1 MKARILVVED
11 ESIVQLD
18 LQSRLRRLG
27 YAVIGSAVS
36 GEEAIIKAAELK
48 PDLVLMDVR
57 LEGRMDGIEA
67 AAQIRAAREVPVLFL
82 TAYNAALEG
91 QRHAPLHP
99 CIAKPFRADEL
110 QAAIVHALN
119 DRKPACSSQGER
131 YETG

>member
-18 LQSRLRRLG
+18 LQSRLKRLG
-27 YAVIGSAVS
+27 YIVVGSAVS
-36 GEEAIIKAAELK
+36 GEDAIIKASELE

-67 AAQIRAAREVPVLFL
+67 AARIRASREVPVLFL
-82 TAYNAALEG
+82 TAYNAPPEG
-91 QRHAPLHP
+91 QRAGPLYP

-110 QAAIVHALN
+110 QAAIVRALN
-119 DRKPACSSQGER
+119 GREPACSSEER
-131 YETG
+131 HETG